1 MLKNKSFTFDFRYA
15 PILSGKKETPLSTLS
30 NLHNKTKGG
39 IPMESK
45 IKEKASVETFLEK
58 ITNDF
63 QSFVDETNKAWIK
76 LNNEQRIMSVRGKIF
91 KSWLRIKLQEF
102 LKKIPASSMIPN
114 IIDQIEAN
122 AITYGEKKVL
132 QPRICKVGDK
142 IWYSIGGGINKA
154 VQIDSQGWRVV
165 ETGLPFFR
173 EMSNSRSQE
182 LPTDVDAD
190 AKLLLEFINISD
202 EEHKLLFLVTVITCF
217 IPGIEHPSMV
227 FHGSKG
233 AAKTTAM
240 ETMKRVVDPSIE
252 KPASLPRN
260 NFDFG
265 LQASQNYL
273 LAYDNLTTITPWQ
286 SDLLC
291 QVVTGG
297 SVTKREN
304 YTDEDLVRVNFQ
316 GCVAING
323 INQVV
328 TRPDLLDRSVVF
340 MLERIS
346 SENRRSKQEIEHE
359 FSEALPKI
367 MGGIFSTVSK
377 AMKIYETF
385 TLNNLPRMA
394 DYFKWGCCIAVALG
408 YTEEDFV
415 KAYNNNIQIN
425 QETAIEN
432 NLLAKS
438 ICILIEHE
446 TEWSGL
452 VSDLH
457 KKLKD
462 ILWAENYRTD
472 VTFPSAPNKLLAKIN
487 EVRSDLEGVGICIE
501 EKRNNSGKKVII
513 TKR

>member
-1 MLKNKSFTFDFRYA
+1 MSRILFIFNNYNPKGEFLVSYSNKV
-15 PILSGKKETPLSTLS
+15 S
-30 NLHNKTKGG
+30 NENFLGSIMNVCKVFHD
-39 IPMESK
+39 ES
-45 IKEKASVETFLEK
+45 
-58 ITNDF
+58 
-63 QSFVDETNKAWIK
+63 NKAWIEVLSENK
-76 LNNEQRIMSVRGKIF
+76 RMSVKSKCF
-91 KSWLRIKLQEF
+91 KSWLRTRWQKLYG
-102 LKKIPASSMIPN
+102 KIPASSVIPN
-114 IIDQIEAN
+114 IVEQIEAN

-132 QPRICKVGDK
+132 QPRICKADNK
-142 IWYSIGGGINKA
+142 FWYYIGGGINKA
-154 VQIDSQGWRVV
+154 VKIDSQGWQVV
-165 ETGLPFFR
+165 ENGLPIFR
-173 EMSNSRSQE
+173 EMNNSRPQV
-182 LPTDVDAD
+182 LPTNVDDD
-190 AKLLLEFINISD
+190 AKLLLNFINIANED
-202 EEHKLLFLVTVITCF
+202 QRLLFLTTTITSF
-217 IPGIEHPSMV
+217 IPGIEHPAMV

-240 ETMKRVVDPSIE
+240 EMLKSIVDPSIE

-273 LAYDNLTTITPWQ
+273 LSYDNLTNITPWQ

-323 INQVV
+323 INLVV

-346 SENRRSKQEIEHE
+346 PENRRSKQEIADE
-359 FSEALPKI
+359 FSDALPKI

-377 AMKIYETF
+377 AIKIYESF
-385 TLNNLPRMA
+385 SLKNLPRMA
-394 DYFKWGCCIAVALG
+394 DFYKWGCCVAIALG
-408 YTEEDFV
+408 YKESDFAE
-415 KAYNNNIQIN
+415 AYENNILMN
-425 QETAIEN
+425 QEVAIDN

-438 ICILIEHE
+438 ICILMENE
-446 TEWSGL
+446 KEWSGL